1 MYMFLFCILAFTTMV
16 WQRET
21 TRAKDSMMNHSVG
34 NLCAFARKML
44 ATGGPWVTKSEME
57 EAGLGD
63 GTEEIEVENER
74 EVNMNNENNDEE
86 NDEEENDDVELDVG
100 R

>member
-1 MYMFLFCILAFTTMV
+1 MV
-16 WQRET
+16 WQRQPT
-21 TRAKDSMMNHSVG
+21 PAKDSMLNHSVE

-44 ATGGPWVTKSEME
+44 ATGGPWLERSEME

-63 GTEEIEVENER
+63 GTEEIEEGNER
-74 EVNMNNENNDEE
+74 EVNRNNQNENNENENND
-86 NDEEENDDVELDVG
+86 EENDDVELDVG